1 MPLHGRPAVF
11 ARSAEA
17 LQLTQVSRRGGT
29 DTFSAVAVAAARKPT
44 TCAVNGGAWAPWSVG
59 SGARTGPRSW
69 GVVFFCVLLLGQA
82 RSSASGFVREV
93 PGAWSL
99 PDCVSVNEMLA
110 DLLEPAHRYAAYALA
125 GQEVV
130 RVGAALTH
138 HFVDRDG
145 LLSFLGF
152 SCGRV

>member
-1 MPLHGRPAVF
+1 MVRWQRRAHGA
-11 ARSAEA
+11 A
-17 LQLTQVSRRGGT
+17 QLGRRL
-29 DTFSAVAVAAARKPT
+29 
-44 TCAVNGGAWAPWSVG
+44 
-59 SGARTGPRSW
+59 
-69 GVVFFCVLLLGQA
+69 FCVLLLGQA

-110 DLLEPAHRYAAYALA
+110 DLLEPAHHYAAYALA

-152 SCGRV
+152 SRGRV